1 MIMVTGGNGY
11 VGQAL
16 CQRLTALG
24 REVAS
29 VSRKEYDTKD
39 YVSLVGDVGDK
50 DSLAA
55 IFEAH
60 PIETVVHLA
69 SMLNTASRQHPDWAV
84 RVNVM
89 GSLNLMELCRDHGVK
104 RFIFG
109 SSFNAIGGRPGSDR
123 AFDET
128 EPSQPDEFYG
138 ETKRFVEK
146 LGISLAEL
154 GAFEFASARMSIIV
168 GPGEPSPTSAWR
180 TDMFNLLPT
189 GGAITITFAADEVIP
204 LTHYE
209 EIADSIAALVEAER
223 LGHRV
228 YHLPNESWRVVDLAR
243 ELEAI
248 GRDLHV
254 SCGDRALDGIPAR
267 VSWSRL
273 RDEFDFSA
281 TPLRERLIT
290 YRERAEH
297 VR

>member
-1 MIMVTGGNGY
+1 MILVTGGNGY

-16 CQRLTALG
+16 CQRLSALG

-29 VSRKEYDTKD
+29 VSRKEYDTEG
-39 YVSLVGDVGDK
+39 YASLVGDVGDK

-69 SMLNTASRQHPDWAV
+69 SMLNTASRQHPDRAV
-84 RVNVM
+84 RVNVV
-89 GSLNLMELCRDHGVK
+89 GSLNLMELCRDHGVR

-109 SSFNAIGGRPGSDR
+109 SSFNAIGARPGSDR

-128 EPSQPDEFYG
+128 EPSQPGEFYG

-146 LGISLAEL
+146 LGMGLAEH

-189 GGAITITFAADEVIP
+189 GGTIAITFAADEVIP
-204 LTHYE
+204 LAHYE
-209 EIADSIAALVEAER
+209 EIAESITVLVEADR
-223 LGHRV
+223 LEHRI
-228 YHLPNESWRVVDLAR
+228 YHLPNESWRVADLAR

-248 GRDLHV
+248 GRDLRV
-254 SCGDRALDGIPAR
+254 TCGDRALDGIPAR

-273 RDEFDFSA
+273 RDEFDFTA
-281 TPLRERLIT
+281 TPLRERLIA
-290 YRERAEH
+290 YREGAEH